1 MYDLL
6 LRNAH
11 VVDPLNHV
19 NGIADVAVTDGK
31 IAAVGR
37 ELTGE
42 AKETVDLTGL
52 VLQPGIIDSHV
63 HLGSMWGSPYGPRML
78 AMKGVTT
85 SPGRHPQQRS
95 RVRRR
100 DQHGDSAVCVSA
112 LYF

>member
-42 AKETVDLTGL
+42 AKKPLTSR
-52 VLQPGIIDSHV
+52 DSCYSGH
-63 HLGSMWGSPYGPRML
+63 HR
-78 AMKGVTT
+78 
-85 SPGRHPQQRS
+85 
-95 RVRRR
+95 
-100 DQHGDSAVCVSA
+100 
-112 LYF
+112 

>member
-19 NGIADVAVTDGK
+19 NGIADVAVTEGK

-52 VLQPGIIDSHV
+52 G
-63 HLGSMWGSPYGPRML
+63 
-78 AMKGVTT
+78 
-85 SPGRHPQQRS
+85 
-95 RVRRR
+95 
-100 DQHGDSAVCVSA
+100 
-112 LYF
+112 